1 MMFNSIKSI
10 TSGVITI
17 IILGLINQLILIMSL
32 VGYGSLSKTYPFLA
46 SWTQAFTYIVSGGG
60 YFLVMLCGGLV
71 TAMLATNNTYQK
83 AIIASIIGSSF
94 SLSVSLK
101 DEFFTAIALFFIIFG
116 VLSSIFGCWL
126 WHRYQ
131 ATNATE

>member
-1 MMFNSIKSI
+1 MFNSIKSI
-10 TSGVITI
+10 AGGVITI

-32 VGYGSLSKTYPFLA
+32 VGYGSLTESYPLLA
-46 SWTQAFTYIVSGGG
+46 SWSQVFTYVLGAAG

-71 TAMLATNNTYQK
+71 TARLAAKNTYQK

-131 ATNATE
+131 TTDATE